1 MKKTA
6 IFFGSSMGNTES
18 VAEKIAKLMDA
29 DIYNVSDNPAGEF
42 ANYEN
47 LILGSSTWGI
57 GDLQDD
63 WDGFIS
69 SLEDADLNGKTIAI
83 FGLGDSD
90 SYPDSFCD
98 AVGTIY
104 NAIESK
110 GCNIIGAVSTDG
122 YNYDTTTAEKD
133 GQFVGLLLDEDNE
146 SDKTDARIEAW
157 VSVLKAEM

>member
-6 IFFGSSMGNTES
+6 IFFGSSMGNTEA

-29 DIYNVSDNPAGEF
+29 DIFNVSDNPAGELD
-42 ANYEN
+42 NYEN
-47 LILGSSTWGI
+47 LIFGSSTWGI

-69 SLEDADLNGKTIAI
+69 SLEDADLGGKTVAI

-104 NAIESK
+104 NAIENK
-110 GCNIIGAVSTDG
+110 GCNIVGSVSTDG
-122 YNYDTTTAEKD
+122 YNYDATTAEKD
-133 GQFVGLLLDEDNE
+133 GQLVGLLLDDDNE